1 MSKYWQKGSAM
12 AVQWARVL
20 LPVVVCPLLSRLLSG
35 DRSFVDAYDG
45 DPAPFQPP
53 SWVFGPVWALLYA
66 MLGYALERARVADD
80 DGAVRGMLLLLALNV
95 LWTPLFLRRYFGAAL
110 ALLLLMDVQAAAYA
124 YAHTAV
130 RGWVTPYVA
139 WILFATT
146 LNVYYAFRSPSA
158 SASASGP

>member
-1 MSKYWQKGSAM
+1 M
-12 AVQWARVL
+12 AARWVRVL
-20 LPVVVCPLLSRLLSG
+20 LPVVACPLLSRLLSG
-35 DRSFVDAYDG
+35 DRSFIDAYDG

-53 SWVFGPVWALLYA
+53 SWVFGPVWTLLYA
-66 MLGYALERARVADD
+66 MLGYALEKVREAGDD
-80 DGAVRGMLLLLALNV
+80 SAVRGMLLLLALNV

-124 YAHTAV
+124 YAHAAV

-146 LNVYYAFRSPSA
+146 LNAYYAFRPDAASASASGAA